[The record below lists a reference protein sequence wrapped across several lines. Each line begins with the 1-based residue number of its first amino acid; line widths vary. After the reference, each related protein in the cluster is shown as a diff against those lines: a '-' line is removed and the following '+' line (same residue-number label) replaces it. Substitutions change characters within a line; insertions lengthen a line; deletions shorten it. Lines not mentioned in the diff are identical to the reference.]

1 MPRPGSATVRNRRL
15 AAELRRLRESGN
27 LTGDDVAERL
37 GWSASKVSR
46 LENARQA
53 PRFADVRRLLDL
65 YGVEG
70 AYREQLLQLARDAVR
85 RGWWEAFSDALP
97 EQYASYIGLEI
108 EAEEIWQ
115 WETQVVPG
123 LLQTEAYAQS
133 VEQRSHSTEVIPP
146 SRVDARVEA
155 RMERQSVLTREPPL
169 RLEVVLDEALLL
181 RRYGDADVMADQLR
195 HLEELSALPNLRLQ
209 VLPLDGPHPIA
220 TGSFTLLQFPLVGG
234 IKFHDVVYIEHLNGC
249 SYLEEETETYRH
261 RLSFERLRA
270 EALGPAESLE
280 RISRIAREGWTAD
293 TGRG

>member
-1 MPRPGSATVRNRRL
+1 VPRPGSATVRNRRL
-15 AAELRRLRESGN
+15 AAELRRLRESGDF
-27 LTGDDVAERL
+27 TGDDVAERL

-65 YGVEG
+65 YGVDG
-70 AYREQLLQLARDAVR
+70 TYREQLLQLARDAVR

-108 EAEEIWQ
+108 EAEEICQ
-115 WETQVVPG
+115 WETQVIPG

-155 RMERQSVLTREPPL
+155 RLERQSVLTREHNPL
-169 RLEVVLDEALLL
+169 RLSVVLDEALLL
-181 RRYGDADVMADQLR
+181 RRHGDAAVMVEQLR
-195 HLEELSALPNLRLQ
+195 HLQELSALPNLTLQ

-270 EALGPAESLE
+270 EALGPSESLE
-280 RISRIAREGWTAD
+280 RISGIARDVWIVG
-293 TGRG
+293 

>member
-1 MPRPGSATVRNRRL
+1 VPRPGSATVRNRRL
-15 AAELRRLRESGN
+15 AAELRRLRESGDF
-27 LTGDDVAERL
+27 TGDDVAERL

-70 AYREQLLQLARDAVR
+70 NYREQLLQLARDAVR

-97 EQYASYIGLEI
+97 EPYASYIGLEI
-108 EAEEIWQ
+108 EAEELWQ

-123 LLQTEAYAQS
+123 LLQTEAYAQA

-155 RMERQSVLTREPPL
+155 RLERQSVLTREAPL
-169 RLEVVLDEALLL
+169 HLSVVLDEALLL
-181 RRYGDADVMADQLR
+181 RRYGGAAVMAGQLQ
-195 HLEELSALPNLRLQ
+195 HLQELSDLPNLTLQ
-209 VLPLDGPHPIA
+209 VLPLEGPHPIA

-270 EALGPAESLE
+270 EALGPAESME
-280 RISRIAREGWTAD
+280 TISRIARETWRD
-293 TGRG
+293 KR

>member
-1 MPRPGSATVRNRRL
+1 VPRPGSATVRNRRL
-15 AAELRRLRESGN
+15 AAELRRLRESGDF
-27 LTGDDVAERL
+27 TGDDVAERL

-65 YGVEG
+65 YGVDG
-70 AYREQLLQLARDAVR
+70 TYREQLLQLARDAVR

-108 EAEEIWQ
+108 EAEEICQ
-115 WETQVVPG
+115 WETQVIPG

-155 RMERQSVLTREPPL
+155 RLERQSVLTREHNPL
-169 RLEVVLDEALLL
+169 RLSVVLDEALLL
-181 RRYGDADVMADQLR
+181 RRHGDAAVMVEQLR
-195 HLEELSALPNLRLQ
+195 HLQELSALPNLALQ

-270 EALGPAESLE
+270 EALGPSESLE
-280 RISRIAREGWTAD
+280 RIARIARDVWIVG
-293 TGRG
+293 

>member
-1 MPRPGSATVRNRRL
+1 VPRPGSATVRNRRL
-15 AAELRRLRESGN
+15 AAELRRLRESGDF
-27 LTGDDVAERL
+27 TGDDVAERL

-65 YGVEG
+65 YGVDG
-70 AYREQLLQLARDAVR
+70 TYREQLLQLARDAVR

-108 EAEEIWQ
+108 EAEEICQ
-115 WETQVVPG
+115 WETQVIPG

-155 RMERQSVLTREPPL
+155 RLERQSVLIREHNPL
-169 RLEVVLDEALLL
+169 RLSVVLDEALLL
-181 RRYGDADVMADQLR
+181 RRHGDAAVMVEQLR
-195 HLEELSALPNLRLQ
+195 HLQELSALPNLTLQ

-270 EALGPAESLE
+270 EALGPAESME
-280 RISRIAREGWTAD
+280 RISRIAREAWID
-293 TGRG
+293 R

>member
-15 AAELRRLRESGN
+15 AAELRRLRESGD

-70 AYREQLLQLARDAVR
+70 VYREQLLQLARDAVR

-115 WETQVVPG
+115 WETQVIPG

-133 VEQRSHSTEVIPP
+133 VEERSDTTEVIPP

-155 RMERQSVLTREPPL
+155 RLARQSVLIREKPL
-169 RLEVVLDEALLL
+169 QLSVVLDEALLL
-181 RRYGDADVMADQLR
+181 RRYGTPAVMADQLR
-195 HLEELSALPNLRLQ
+195 RLHELSGLPNLSLQ
-209 VLPLDGPHPIA
+209 VLPLEGPHPIA

-270 EALGPAESLE
+270 EALGPAESAE
-280 RISRIAREGWTAD
+280 RISRIARDAWIDRE
-293 TGRG
+293 

>member
-1 MPRPGSATVRNRRL
+1 VPRPGSATVRNRRL

-65 YGVEG
+65 YGVDG
-70 AYREQLLQLARDAVR
+70 GYREQLLQLARDAVR

-115 WETQVVPG
+115 WETQVIPG
-123 LLQTEAYAQS
+123 LLQTEAYAKA
-133 VEQRSHSTEVIPP
+133 VEERSHSIEVIPP

-155 RMERQSVLTREPPL
+155 RLERQTVLTREQPAPL
-169 RLEVVLDEALLL
+169 RLSVVLDEALLL
-181 RRYGDADVMADQLR
+181 RQYGDATVMVDQLR
-195 HLEELSALPNLRLQ
+195 HLQRLSALPNLSLQ
-209 VLPLDGPHPIA
+209 VLPLEGLHPNA

-280 RISRIAREGWTAD
+280 TISRIARETWIV
-293 TGRG
+293 RQ